1 MFKTVSLFAL
11 ILLTFTATA
20 QELENAL
27 LWKVQGDG
35 LETSYIYG
43 TMHVLCDATLSA
55 QVEEA
60 LEVTQ
65 LVVLELDMD
74 SPTLQT
80 EMMKRVMFPK
90 GESISKNLTVEE
102 YKILDAFL
110 QEHAKMGLKLLDNM
124 SPIMIESLLI
134 PSMMDCL
141 MQSIEGNLLAH
152 AKREQ
157 EEVLGLETVD
167 DQFDAFDAIPIKEQA
182 QSLLKK
188 AKDGIEKDKAMFKK
202 MQDAYMKQELNA
214 LMRMMIS
221 DGGDFMEN
229 SEVLLDNRNKKW
241 IPRIMEISKKQSAF
255 YGVGAAHLAGES
267 GVIQLLRKEG
277 YTVTPVLAN

>member
-1 MFKTVSLFAL
+1 MHKTACLLAFT
-11 ILLTFTATA
+11 LLTLSAAA

-27 LWKVQGDG
+27 LWKVGGNG

-43 TMHVLCDATLSA
+43 TMHVLCDATLTQ

-60 LEVTQ
+60 LDSTQ

-74 SPTLQT
+74 SPTLQA
-80 EMMKRVMFPK
+80 EMMKRMMFPK
-90 GESISKNLTVEE
+90 GETISKHLTEEE
-102 YKILDAFL
+102 YKILDTFL
-110 QEHAKMGLKLLDNM
+110 KEHAAMGLALLDSM
-124 SPIMIESLLI
+124 APIMIESILI
-134 PSMMDCL
+134 PSMMDCP
-141 MQSIEGNLLAH
+141 MQSIEGNLMAH

-182 QSLLKK
+182 RSLLKK
-188 AKDGIEKDKAMFKK
+188 AKVGIEKDKAMFKK
-202 MQDAYMKQELNA
+202 MQDAYMKQDLSA
-214 LMRMMIS
+214 LMLMMTS

-241 IPRIMEISKKQSAF
+241 IPRIIEISKKQSAF

>member
-1 MFKTVSLFAL
+1 MHKIAYLLAFT
-11 ILLTFTATA
+11 LLTLSATA

-27 LWKVQGDG
+27 LWKVSGNG

-43 TMHVLCDATLSA
+43 TMHVLCDATLTQ

-60 LEVTQ
+60 LEYTQ

-80 EMMKRVMFPK
+80 EMMKRMMFPK
-90 GESISKNLTVEE
+90 GETISKYLTEEE
-102 YKILDAFL
+102 YKILDTFL
-110 QEHAKMGLKLLDNM
+110 KEHAAMGLALLDSM
-124 SPIMIESLLI
+124 APIMIESMLI
-134 PSMMDCL
+134 PSMMDCP
-141 MQSIEGNLLAH
+141 MQSIEGNLMAH

-188 AKDGIEKDKAMFKK
+188 AKDGIEKDRAMFKK
-202 MQDAYMKQELNA
+202 MQDAYVKQNLIA
-214 LMRMMIS
+214 LMYMLTD
-221 DGGDFMEN
+221 DGGDFMKN
-229 SEVLLDNRNKKW
+229 REVLLDNRNKKW
-241 IPRIMEISKKQSAF
+241 IPRIIEISKKQSTF